1 MAKEKR
7 ILIVDDD
14 ITLRKAL
21 EGKLKKAGFSVV
33 QASDGEEGLELAEE
47 KKPDLI
53 LLDIVMPRMDG
64 MTMLTKLRSAEWGK
78 DMPVIIL
85 TSLSDAMRIT
95 AAMQQDT
102 FDYLV
107 KSDWSIDGI
116 VQEVKER
123 LHMEGS
129 RS

>member
-1 MAKEKR
+1 MAKDKR